1 MMYDVIIVGG
11 GPAGATLAR
20 LLGRSRKVLLIER
33 RDMQRISRND
43 FKKCCGGLVAPDAQ
57 RLLAELGLG
66 IPGDVLDGPQLFAV
80 RTMDLGH
87 DLERYYQRHYINVN
101 REKFDRWLISLVP
114 SEVVIEDRSIFKEY
128 VEFGKGVQVSYVK
141 DGEERLATARLLVGA
156 DGASSRVRR
165 QLAPDRKGPKKYIA
179 IQEYFRQTEDQPYYG
194 SIFNKDITDFYSW
207 TIPKEGFLIVGSAL
221 DPDRKPTEKF
231 EQLKRKLQKEGF
243 DLGKSLGRNSAYL
256 NRPSEK
262 GQILTGKGKVVLIG
276 EAAGWI
282 SPSSAEGLSYGF
294 KSALNLS
301 GAIEENI
308 DRAAANYKRN
318 SKSLYLNIKWKGIK
332 SFLMYND
339 YTRHMIMRSGILSM
353 GSIKEKLAEAG
364 II

>member
-20 LLGRSRKVLLIER
+20 LLGKSRKVLLIER
-33 RDMQRISRND
+33 RDMQRISSND

-57 RLLAELGLG
+57 RLLAEFGLG
-66 IPGDVLDGPQLFAV
+66 IPVEVLDGPQLFAV
-80 RTMDLGH
+80 RTIDH
-87 DLERYYQRHYINVN
+87 EHKLERYYQRHYININ
-101 REKFDRWLISLVP
+101 RERFDRWLLSMVP
-114 SEVVIEDRSIFKEY
+114 TSVHIEDRSIFKDY
-128 VEFGKGVQVSYVK
+128 LQFGNRVQVTYLK
-141 DGEERLATARLLVGA
+141 DGEEKRATAKLLVGA

-165 QLAPDRKGPKKYIA
+165 QLEPDRKGPKKYIA
-179 IQEYFRQTEDQPYYG
+179 IQEYFRQTGDQPYYG
-194 SIFNKDITDFYSW
+194 SIFDKDITDFYSW
-207 TIPKEGFLIVGSAL
+207 TIPKEGVLVVGSAL
-221 DPDRKPTEKF
+221 DLDREPIEKF
-231 EQLKRKLQKEGF
+231 EELKGRLQKEGF
-243 DLGKSLGRNSAYL
+243 DLGKSLGRNSAFL
-256 NRPSEK
+256 FRPRGT

-301 GAIEENI
+301 LAIDENM
-308 DRAAANYKRN
+308 DRAAVIYRRN

-339 YTRHMIMRSGILSM
+339 YTRYMIMRSGILSM
-353 GSIKEKLAEAG
+353 GSIKERLAETG

>member
-1 MMYDVIIVGG
+1 MMYDVIIAGG
-11 GPAGATLAR
+11 GPAGASLAR
-20 LLGRSRKVLLIER
+20 LLGKSRKVLLIER

-66 IPGDVLDGPQLFAV
+66 IPGEVLDGPQLFAV
-80 RTMDLGH
+80 RTMDQVH
-87 DLERYYQRHYINVN
+87 CLERYYQRHYINVN

-114 SEVVIEDRSIFKEY
+114 SEVVIEDRSTFKEY
-128 VEFGKGVQVSYVK
+128 VEFGKGVQVTYVK
-141 DGEERLATARLLVGA
+141 DGEERLATASLLVGA

-165 QLAPDRKGPKKYIA
+165 QLAPDRKGPRKYIA

-221 DPDRKPTEKF
+221 DPNKQPIEKF
-231 EQLKRKLQKEGF
+231 EELKGKLGENGF

-256 NRPSEK
+256 NRPS
-262 GQILTGKGKVVLIG
+262 GTDQILTGKGKVVLIG

-294 KSALNLS
+294 RSALNLAE
-301 GAIEENI
+301 AIEVDME
-308 DRAAANYKRN
+308 RAAAIYRRN
-318 SKSLYLNIKWKGIK
+318 SKSLFLNIKWKSIK

-339 YTRHMIMRSGILSM
+339 YTRNIIMRSGVLSM
-353 GSIKEKLAEAG
+353 GAIKEKLVEAG